1 VLTGRRLGVY
11 QVQECIGA
19 GGMGEVYRARD
30 TRLGR
35 GVAIKI
41 LPAVFTSDP
50 ERLARFEREA
60 RVLASLNHPNIA
72 TIHGVEEAD
81 GVQALVMELVDGET
95 LAERIAR
102 GPLRVA
108 DALAIATQVADAL
121 EAAHEKGVVH
131 RDLKPSNIKITPIGT
146 VKVLDFG
153 LAKTA
158 ADAATPDLTH
168 SPTISAIGTRGG
180 VILGTAAYM
189 SPEQARGLAVDK
201 RTDNWAFGCVL
212 YEMLTGRAAFA
223 GATLSD
229 IVAAILEREPD
240 WVQMPADTPAGIRRV
255 LRRCLEKDARRRLRD
270 IADARLDLQEAA
282 GSSTEPTTPVAQGR
296 RGRRIA
302 TQLAV
307 VVCVLAAGALLG
319 WVLRSRAVTAST
331 SADAANP
338 STVLA
343 PITAEEG
350 LTADPS
356 LSTDGAL
363 LAYASDRGGRTDLD
377 IWIQTTAGGRPIQV
391 TNDPVDEREP
401 ALSPDG
407 SRLAFR
413 SERDGGGIYIVPA
426 FGGAAPRLLVAGGR
440 RPKFSP
446 DGRFVAY
453 WTGSN
458 IGFSI
463 APGSYRTFIV
473 AVDSGVPEEVGR
485 AMPASR
491 FPAWA
496 PDGESLLVAGS
507 RDARATQDQWDWF
520 VLPRDGGD
528 PIRTGA
534 FEQMR
539 RRGIALA
546 QGASIGPDS
555 WRDSRVLF
563 SDLEHVWSLPLDPDV
578 RRADALP
585 ERLTF
590 GTTREAQPSAGPNGT
605 VAFSS
610 LVLSNNVWSLPL
622 DRNRGVVT
630 GSATR
635 LTSASRHT
643 ARASGS
649 SDGRLMTYLSAL
661 GPTLAQDVVLHDL
674 LTGIVTDVGVRSDP
688 FGPGLS
694 PDGRWVAYQTA
705 TGEVEV
711 VPSRGGPARTICREC
726 GIGDWTSDSAAFLVT
741 TISALKSI
749 DIKTGA
755 ARDLVTGA
763 GLSRPFL
770 TPDLRVLAFR
780 RTVGENDQL
789 FTAVVSA
796 EPIPEKE
803 WIPLGPPEQ
812 DTRACGWS
820 PDSRVLYFV
829 SSRDGTRC
837 LYAQRLDPTGRPAG
851 DAFAVQH
858 FHGIRNASVGQQG
871 VLSTGPAD
879 AMRGGFFLH
888 DFSTATSNIW
898 MMSRK

>member
-1 VLTGRRLGVY
+1 MAPFHTMDSQMLTGRRLGVY
-11 QVQECIGA
+11 HVQERIGA

-35 GVAIKI
+35 DVAIKI

-72 TIHGVEEAD
+72 TIHGVEEGD

-108 DALAIATQVADAL
+108 DALAIATQIADAL
-121 EAAHEKGVVH
+121 EAAHEKGIVH
-131 RDLKPSNIKITPIGT
+131 RDLKPANIKITPAGT

-153 LAKTA
+153 LAKA
-158 ADAATPDLTH
+158 AEGDAASPDLTQ
-168 SPTISAIGTRGG
+168 SPTISAIGTRAG

-201 RTDNWAFGCVL
+201 RTDIWAFGCVL

-223 GATLSD
+223 GATITD
-229 IVAAILEREPD
+229 TIAAILEREPD
-240 WVQMPADTPAGIRRV
+240 WTRVASASAPLRRL
-255 LRRCLEKDARRRLRD
+255 LRRCLEKDSRHRLRD

-282 GSSTEPTTPVAQGR
+282 GSSPERTTPIADGRQGW
-296 RGRRIA
+296 RIA
-302 TQLAV
+302 TRLAA
-307 VVCVLAAGALLG
+307 VVCVLAAGAVLG
-319 WVLRSRAVTAST
+319 WVLRSRAAIAPTT
-331 SADAANP
+331 ADAADS

-343 PITAEEG
+343 PITTDEG

-363 LAYASDRGGRTDLD
+363 LAYASDRAGRSDLD

-391 TNDPVDEREP
+391 TSEPVDEREP

-458 IGFSI
+458 IGFSV

-473 AVDSGVPEEVGR
+473 AVDSGVPQEVGR

-491 FPAWA
+491 FPGMVSRRPVA
-496 PDGESLLVAGS
+496 PRRGQPRRACHSGSVGLVCPA
-507 RDARATQDQWDWF
+507 A
-520 VLPRDGGD
+520 
-528 PIRTGA
+528 
-534 FEQMR
+534 R
-539 RRGIALA
+539 RRGSGPDRGLRAA
-546 QGASIGPDS
+546 AAPRNRACQGALDQPRQLAGLARPVFRPRAHLVASAGPCGP
-555 WRDSRVLF
+555 RG
-563 SDLEHVWSLPLDPDV
+563 
-578 RRADALP
+578 RRPP

-590 GTTREAQPSAGPNGT
+590 GTTREAQPSAGPDGT

-610 LVLSNNVWSLPL
+610 LILSNNVWSLPL

-630 GSATR
+630 GPATR
-635 LTSASRHT
+635 LTSASRYT
-643 ARASGS
+643 ARASAS

-661 GPTLAQDVVLHDL
+661 GLTLAQDVVLHDL
-674 LTGIVTDVGVRSDP
+674 STGTVTDVGVRSDP

-705 TGEVEV
+705 TGGVEV

-726 GIGDWTSDSAAFLVT
+726 GIGDWTSDSAAILVT
-741 TISALKSI
+741 TGSALKSI

-755 ARDLVTGA
+755 SQRPGHRGGVEPAFPDPRP
-763 GLSRPFL
+763 SRPG
-770 TPDLRVLAFR
+770 V
-780 RTVGENDQL
+780 
-789 FTAVVSA
+789 
-796 EPIPEKE
+796 
-803 WIPLGPPEQ
+803 PPE
-812 DTRACGWS
+812 RKGK
-820 PDSRVLYFV
+820 
-829 SSRDGTRC
+829 
-837 LYAQRLDPTGRPAG
+837 RPA
-851 DAFAVQH
+851 
-858 FHGIRNASVGQQG
+858 FHGRRIGGAN
-871 VLSTGPAD
+871 TGE
-879 AMRGGFFLH
+879 AMDTAWSGG
-888 DFSTATSNIW
+888 TGYACVR
-898 MMSRK
+898 MVAG

>member
-1 VLTGRRLGVY
+1 MEAILTGRRLGVY

-30 TRLGR
+30 TGLGR
-35 GVAIKI
+35 DVAIKI

-72 TIHGVEEAD
+72 AIYGFAEEPAEA
-81 GVQALVMELVDGET
+81 GPHEKMVGAGFSRPISGLVLELVDGET
-95 LAERIAR
+95 LSERIAR
-102 GPLRVA
+102 GPLRIA
-108 DALAIATQVADAL
+108 DTVAIATQIADAL
-121 EAAHEKGVVH
+121 DAAHEKGIVH
-131 RDLKPSNIKITPIGT
+131 RDLKPANIKITPVGT

-153 LAKTA
+153 LAKA
-158 ADAATPDLTH
+158 ADVDAATPDLTQ
-168 SPTISAIGTRGG
+168 SPTISAIGTRAGI
-180 VILGTAAYM
+180 ILGTAAYM

-201 RTDNWAFGCVL
+201 RTDIWAFGCVL
-212 YEMLTGRAAFA
+212 FEMLTGRTAF
-223 GATLSD
+223 GRATLTD
-229 IVAAILEREPD
+229 TFAAI
-240 WVQMPADTPAGIRRV
+240 VNADPEWTALPPSAS
-255 LRRCLEKDARRRLRD
+255 LRPLLHRCLEKDLRYRLRD

-282 GSSTEPTTPVAQGR
+282 GSSPEHTTPVASRRQGW
-296 RGRRIA
+296 RIA
-302 TQLAV
+302 ARLAA
-307 VVCVLAAGALLG
+307 VVCVLAAGTALG
-319 WVLRSRAVTAST
+319 WVLRSRATIPPT
-331 SADAANP
+331 SADATDS

-343 PITAEEG
+343 PITTDEG

-363 LAYASDRGGRTDLD
+363 LAYASDRAGRSDLD

-391 TNDPVDEREP
+391 TNEPVDEREP

-458 IGFSI
+458 IGFSLG
-463 APGSYRTFIV
+463 PDSYRTFVV
-473 AVDSGVPEEVGR
+473 AVDSGVPQQIGG
-485 AMPASR
+485 AMTASR
-491 FPAWA
+491 FPVWS
-496 PDGESLLVAGS
+496 PDGQSLLVAGT
-507 RDARATQDQWDWF
+507 REARAPQDQWDWF

-563 SDLEHVWSLPLDPDV
+563 SDLEHIWSLPLDPAV
-578 RRADALP
+578 RHADALP

-590 GTTREAQPSAGPNGT
+590 GTTREAQPSAGPDGT

-610 LVLSNNVWSLPL
+610 LILSNNVWSTPL
-622 DRNRGVVT
+622 DRNRGVVS
-630 GSATR
+630 GPATR
-635 LTSASRHT
+635 LTPASRYT
-643 ARASGS
+643 ARASAS
-649 SDGRLMTYLSAL
+649 SDGRLMTYLSAR

-674 LTGIVTDVGVRSDP
+674 STGTVTDVGVRSDP

-705 TGEVEV
+705 TG
-711 VPSRGGPARTICREC
+711 GARSCRR
-726 GIGDWTSDSAAFLVT
+726 A
-741 TISALKSI
+741 
-749 DIKTGA
+749 A
-755 ARDLVTGA
+755 ARP
-763 GLSRPFL
+763 R
-770 TPDLRVLAFR
+770 
-780 RTVGENDQL
+780 
-789 FTAVVSA
+789 
-796 EPIPEKE
+796 
-803 WIPLGPPEQ
+803 
-812 DTRACGWS
+812 
-820 PDSRVLYFV
+820 
-829 SSRDGTRC
+829 
-837 LYAQRLDPTGRPAG
+837 
-851 DAFAVQH
+851 
-858 FHGIRNASVGQQG
+858 
-871 VLSTGPAD
+871 
-879 AMRGGFFLH
+879 
-888 DFSTATSNIW
+888 
-898 MMSRK
+898 